1 MRTVPATSPNTKV
14 ALSRKSNEAPRGHD
28 DPTLWL
34 AEGFC
39 LTKMCHVPI
48 VASLT
53 PPRARDGRKNVK
65 PGLMV
70 MSCAGGPFS
79 KQRHCCCPPIQPH
92 LTFSELLR
100 VPRGGST
107 TFQVCWRPYGSQW
120 TAFGALNEATE
131 LGTAPFGAS
140 LCARRRRALL
150 HSSCGS
156 ECTTCRHARHRW
168 ALKRTRSSR
177 SEIDTAWETPSYS
190 YMSTRGVDHWVGPWP
205 ASP

>member
-1 MRTVPATSPNTKV
+1 MVRFRPFAAGRGRTCAHSAGWSKHRLRCPGNQIG
-14 ALSRKSNEAPRGHD
+14 PRGHD

-65 PGLMV
+65 PGLWLCRV
-70 MSCAGGPFS
+70 
-79 KQRHCCCPPIQPH
+79 RPPRQATALLLSPH
-92 LTFSELLR
+92 STSSNLLR
-100 VPRGGST
+100 ASPCTKGWLDHL
-107 TFQVCWRPYGSQW
+107 QVCWRPYGSQW

-140 LCARRRRALL
+140 LCARCRRALL
-150 HSSCGS
+150 HSSCGT

-190 YMSTRGVDHWVGPWP
+190 YETLYEV
-205 ASP
+205 